1 MLVEKLNGVLSQ
13 LNEVVA
19 DAEKADRGNKA
30 AARRVRVALQDAK
43 KRLQE
48 VRVVS
53 MSVGKEALE
62 DGHVCTPE
70 CNHGG

>member
-1 MLVEKLNGVLSQ
+1 MLFRS
-13 LNEVVA
+13 
-19 DAEKADRGNKA
+19 KADRGNKA

-43 KRLQE
+43 KALQE

-62 DGHVCTPE
+62 SHTCTPD

>member
-13 LNEVVA
+13 LNEVVS

-43 KRLQE
+43 KKLQE

-62 DGHVCTPE
+62 GHVHTADCGHE
-70 CNHGG
+70 G

>member
-1 MLVEKLNGVLSQ
+1 MLVEKLNSVLGQ

-43 KRLQE
+43 KKLQE

-53 MSVGKEALE
+53 MDVGKEALE
-62 DGHVCTPE
+62 NHTCTPD

>member
-1 MLVEKLNGVLSQ
+1 MLVEKLNEVLGQ
-13 LNEVVA
+13 LNEVVS

-53 MSVGKEALE
+53 MGVGKDALE
-62 DGHVCTPE
+62 E
-70 CNHGG
+70 KA

>member
-1 MLVEKLNGVLSQ
+1 MLVEKLNSVLGQ

-43 KRLQE
+43 KKLQE

-62 DGHVCTPE
+62 GHVCTPE

>member
-53 MSVGKEALE
+53 MDVGKEALE
-62 DGHVCTPE
+62 SHTCTPE